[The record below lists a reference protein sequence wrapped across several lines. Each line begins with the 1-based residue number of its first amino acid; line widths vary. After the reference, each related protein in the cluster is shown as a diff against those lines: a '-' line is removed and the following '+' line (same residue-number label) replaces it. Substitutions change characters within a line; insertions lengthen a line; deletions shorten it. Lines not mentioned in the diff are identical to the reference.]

1 MKRRGQL
8 DEGAQRDGPGRRPT
22 RKPEDNDVDGPAG
35 PDERLL
41 LGLQEAIGNEAVH
54 SVLSDEGSEIPEQVR
69 HEMERSF
76 GRPFAQVRIHEGGAV
91 DRAADEIDAVAFTA
105 GDDVYLRSDAP
116 PLDTAA
122 GRAVLAEELAHVAQ
136 GVGMDGAER
145 ILSPEDPA
153 EVEAHRA
160 AAAVTAGEP
169 ARVHAAPS
177 AADAG
182 GRILDVLALGGYG
195 IYKYLTEEEVEAKKA
210 EPHEEPAAEKD
221 ATSPTPEQVAV
232 IKSGVVPQIDAA
244 LAKLAKPDVAPL
256 EVIGDLQPV
265 GQFLEGQQH
274 PSLEGVVVSARQ
286 GVVSAIATLSGS
298 FDAEKSIASTVGQLR
313 SDAAVL
319 EGVAAAAKEPPSSPA
334 EGSPAPDALTPAQAA
349 MLRSGPIAWLNE
361 AAGELEGDSPD
372 VDGAI
377 GKIRGA
383 GGALGGMSVPDA
395 LSATFNQHRLY
406 CETYVSRLEATK
418 LSINDGVTQATSQ
431 LQASRMI
438 IEAMGELPPSGGA

>member
-1 MKRRGQL
+1 MKRRRHL
-8 DEGAQRDGPGRRPT
+8 DEGAQHDEQRPRPT
-22 RKPEDNDVDGPAG
+22 RRPEENGVDGPAG

-41 LGLQEAIGNEAVH
+41 LGLQGTIGNEAVR
-54 SVLSDEGSEIPEQVR
+54 SVLSDEGSEMPERVR

-76 GRPFAQVRIHEGGAV
+76 GRPFADVRIHEGGAV
-91 DRAADEIDAVAFTA
+91 DRAAGEIDALAFTA

-116 PLDTAA
+116 ALDTAA

-145 ILSPEDPA
+145 VLSPEDPA
-153 EVEAHRA
+153 EAEAHRA
-160 AAAVTAGEP
+160 VAAVAAGEP

-195 IYKYLTEEEVEAKKA
+195 IYKYLTEEEVEAEKA
-210 EPHEEPAAEKD
+210 EPQGEEPQEEKD
-221 ATSPTPEQVAV
+221 ATAPTPEQVAV

-265 GQFLEGQQH
+265 GDFLEGQEH
-274 PSLEGVVVSARQ
+274 PSLEGAVVSARQ
-286 GVVSAIATLSGS
+286 SVVSAIATLAGS
-298 FDAEKSIASTVGQLR
+298 LDAEKTIASTVGQLR
-313 SDAAVL
+313 SDAAAL
-319 EGVAAAAKEPPSSPA
+319 EGVAAAAKEPPGPA

-406 CETYVSRLEATK
+406 CDTYVTRLEATK
-418 LSINDGVTQATSQ
+418 LSIDDGAAQATSQ
-431 LQASRMI
+431 LQASKMI
-438 IEAMGELPPSGGA
+438 IEAMGEVPPTGGI